1 MGGMLVSREFWLMTI
16 VFLVFIAFASVM
28 TYWGGYEPFTLFWLI
43 SGVIG
48 VASLVYFSRR
58 DASRQG

>member
-1 MGGMLVSREFWLMTI
+1 MSKEFWLMTI
-16 VFLVFIAFASVM
+16 VFLIFIAFASAM
-28 TYWGGYEPFTLFWLI
+28 TYWGGYPDYALFWVI

-48 VASLVYFSRR
+48 VASLVYFYRR